1 MKTKKRFS
9 LIELLVT
16 IAVIA
21 ILAGLLLPALNSA
34 RQKAKAISCVS
45 NQKQSALNISLYSSD
60 NDHTMMMNDTSSH
73 WLSWAG
79 YLAFTGYVKTTDTTV
94 FCPSAPP
101 RPSAE
106 NGSNTSW
113 TDRWSISEMRVSKG
127 AYTENFKACYEGNTS
142 RNDFAP
148 FWGGDPNQR
157 YINFKRVNRPS
168 DLFLIGDLTES
179 TGQRHA
185 RRYWVDDHY
194 FWRIHSVQFYNLM
207 FADGHVEA
215 KGEGFIRKKVHP
227 NARFR

>member
-45 NQKQSALNISLYSSD
+45 NLKQSALNISLYSSD

-101 RPSAE
+101 RPPCRE
-106 NGSNTSW
+106 RFQYQL
-113 TDRWSISEMRVSKG
+113 DRPLVH
-127 AYTENFKACYEGNTS
+127 F
-142 RNDFAP
+142 RN
-148 FWGGDPNQR
+148 
-157 YINFKRVNRPS
+157 
-168 DLFLIGDLTES
+168 ES
-179 TGQRHA
+179 LERGLYGKFQ
-185 RRYWVDDHY
+185 
-194 FWRIHSVQFYNLM
+194 SLL
-207 FADGHVEA
+207 
-215 KGEGFIRKKVHP
+215 
-227 NARFR
+227 

>member
-1 MKTKKRFS
+1 
-9 LIELLVT
+9 
-16 IAVIA
+16 
-21 ILAGLLLPALNSA
+21 
-34 RQKAKAISCVS
+34 
-45 NQKQSALNISLYSSD
+45 
-60 NDHTMMMNDTSSH
+60 
-73 WLSWAG
+73 
-79 YLAFTGYVKTTDTTV
+79 
-94 FCPSAPP
+94 
-101 RPSAE
+101 
-106 NGSNTSW
+106 
-113 TDRWSISEMRVSKG
+113 MRVSKG

-185 RRYWVDDHY
+185 RLYWVDNHY